1 MNAAPTPHRP
11 IAELGRRL
19 AATAWRRWR
28 LDRSAEFW
36 LGELNRS
43 WSLVERRATV
53 VEVIDE
59 TADARTLVLAPG
71 RRWPGHR
78 AGQYVPID
86 VEIDGVRARRYYS
99 ISSGASPP
107 GARQIAITVKRLGRV
122 SSWLHAH
129 AGPGA
134 LIALGD
140 PAGDFVLPAATPR
153 RLLFVV
159 GGSGITPIIA
169 MLRELE
175 RRAALADVVLVHCAA
190 SAGDAIFDRELA
202 SLARHAPGLRR
213 IAHHRDERDRLDP
226 AALRALVP
234 DLADRETYV
243 CAPPG
248 LIDVVARAAAG
259 VGAAHRVHRE
269 RFTAAAPPAC
279 ATTALATL
287 TRSGRTVALAGPG
300 SLLAQLERAGER
312 PAHGCRIGIC
322 NTCRCRKER
331 GTVEDLVTGAISS
344 EPDQEIRLCVS
355 VARADLV
362 LAL

>member
-1 MNAAPTPHRP
+1 MRTNLIRAARHY
-11 IAELGRRL
+11 
-19 AATAWRRWR
+19 WF
-28 LDRSAEFW
+28 LDRHAEFW

-43 WSLVERRATV
+43 WSLTERRATV

-59 TADARTLVLAPG
+59 TSDTRTFVLAPG

-78 AGQYVPID
+78 AGQYVPIH
-86 VEIDGVRARRYYS
+86 VEIDGVRARRCYS
-99 ISSGASPP
+99 ISSGASRP
-107 GARQIAITVKRLGRV
+107 GARQIAITVKRCGRV

-190 SAGDAIFDRELA
+190 RASDEIFGRELA
-202 SLARHAPGLRR
+202 VLASQAPGLRL
-213 IAHHRDERDRLDP
+213 IAHHRDARDRLDP
-226 AALRALVP
+226 VTLRALVP
-234 DLADRETYV
+234 DLGEREIYV

-248 LIDVVARAAAG
+248 LIDVVASAAARA
-259 VGAAHRVHRE
+259 GAEHRVHHE
-269 RFTAAAPPAC
+269 RFVTARPAAATAAPA
-279 ATTALATL
+279 LVTL
-287 TRSGRTVALAGPG
+287 TRAGRSVALAGPG
-300 SLLAQLERAGER
+300 PLLDQLERAGER

-322 NTCRCRKER
+322 NTCRCRKQR
-331 GTVEDLVTGAISS
+331 GTVEDLATGAISS
-344 EPDQEIRLCVS
+344 EPDQDIRLCMS
-355 VARADLV
+355 IARTDLT